1 MYTDK
6 SGQALPMM
14 ASRSFCGMSPCMAD
28 TVKLFSRILSVTQGL
43 TLVDFSAQLE
53 RCLSFTG

>member
-1 MYTDK
+1 
-6 SGQALPMM
+6 MM

-53 RCLSFTG
+53 CCLSFTG